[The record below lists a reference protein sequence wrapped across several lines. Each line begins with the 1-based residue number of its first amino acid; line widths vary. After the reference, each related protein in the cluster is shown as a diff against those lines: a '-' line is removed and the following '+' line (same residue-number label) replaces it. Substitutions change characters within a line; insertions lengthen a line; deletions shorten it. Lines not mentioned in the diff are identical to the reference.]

1 MKSKLAVLISGNGSN
16 LQAII
21 DAVAAGSLDAQIVVV
36 VSNRKGAY
44 GLERARRAQIPDR
57 YFPLKPYRDAQR
69 SRAEYDADLAA
80 LVSEYAPDWV
90 VLAGWM
96 HILSEEFLARFPNRV
111 VNLHPALPGQF
122 PGAHAIDDALA
133 AFGRGEIDQTG
144 VMVHLV
150 PDARVD
156 EGPVLAQQAVA
167 DSSWRHARNA
177 GGTHSRGGAPAAG
190 GDPAR
195 VDRIASAASCGD
207 VDIERVSKNAVRTGA
222 GWATSIAWPAEA
234 MMRLGLN
241 TGYSGGKIALADGVN
256 SRGGPAGLLR
266 GMDG

>member
-21 DAVAAGSLDAQIVVV
+21 DAVAAGSLDARIAVV
-36 VSNRKGAY
+36 VSNRKDAY
-44 GLERARRAQIPDR
+44 GLERARRAEIPDR

-80 LVSEYAPDWV
+80 LVGKYTPDWV

-96 HILSEEFLARFPNRV
+96 HILSEQFLRRFPNRV

-133 AFGRGEIDQTG
+133 AFARGEVEQTG

-156 EGPVLAQQAVA
+156 EGPALAEQAVPIRA
-167 DSSWRHARNA
+167 DDTRETLAERIHAVE
-177 GGTHSRGGAPAAG
+177 H
-190 GDPAR
+190 
-195 VDRIASAASCGD
+195 
-207 VDIERVSKNAVRTGA
+207 
-222 GWATSIAWPAEA
+222 
-234 MMRLGLN
+234 RLLVETLQELVG
-241 TGYSGGKIALADGVN
+241 
-256 SRGGPAGLLR
+256 
-266 GMDG
+266 